1 MEKQKIMKSENST
14 EKFALLSVYDKT
26 GVVEFAKGL
35 RNLGFTLLSTGGTAA
50 LLSKNKIP
58 VTEVSAFTGHDE
70 ILDGRVKTLHPKIF
84 GGILADLSDEKHR
97 KEMDRFGITAIS
109 LVCVNLYP
117 FLETV
122 MRKAP
127 LKEIL
132 ENIDVG
138 GPTMIR
144 AAAKNYD
151 NVVVVT
157 DPHDYTMVLGALK
170 TGGMPQEMRAQLSL
184 RAFSKTARYDVIIN
198 RFLAERFG
206 GEEFPQYF
214 NFTFEKVQN
223 LRYGENPHQKAALYK
238 PYLESESGIANSK
251 QLQGKELS
259 YNNILDATEALSIVE
274 DFEEPT
280 AAVIKHTNPSGVASA
295 GTISEAF
302 HRAHA
307 ADPKSAFGSVVALN
321 RECDGKTAALMQELF
336 IEVVISPK
344 FEKEALEAFSK
355 KKNLRLLETG
365 KFVVNRNSAEMRRV
379 SAGLL
384 VQSRQFPAISEK
396 DLKVVTKRAPTKQEI
411 EDMIFAWKV
420 NKNVKSNS
428 VVFAKDGVTVGIGAG
443 QMSRVDAVKLVGIKP
458 ESKTKGS
465 VMSSDAY
472 FPFRD
477 GLDEAVALGASAV
490 IQPGGSIRDQEVIDA
505 ANEHGIAMV
514 FTGIR
519 LFRH

>member
-1 MEKQKIMKSENST
+1 MKHHEQPQKI
-14 EKFALLSVYDKT
+14 ALLSVYDKS
-26 GVVEFAKGL
+26 GIAEFAQGL
-35 RNLGFTLLSTGGTAA
+35 VNLGYTILSTGGTSA
-50 LLSKNKIP
+50 LLSKNNVP
-58 VTEVSAFTGHDE
+58 VTEVSKFTGHDE
-70 ILDGRVKTLHPKIF
+70 ILDGRVKTLHPKVF
-84 GGILADLSDEKHR
+84 GGILADLSSKKHR
-97 KEMDRFGITAIS
+97 DEMKKFGIDPIS

-117 FLETV
+117 FLETL

-144 AAAKNYD
+144 AAAKNFH
-151 NVVVVT
+151 NTLVVT
-157 DPHDYTMVLGALK
+157 DPHDYAKVLHALK
-170 TGGMPQEMRAQLSL
+170 EGTANEVMRSNLALK
-184 RAFSKTARYDVIIN
+184 AFSLTARYDTIIN
-198 RFLAERFG
+198 RFFVERFE
-206 GEEFPQYF
+206 GEKFPQHF
-214 NFTFEKVQN
+214 NFTFEKVQD

-259 YNNILDATEALSIVE
+259 YNNILDATEALGIVE

-280 AAVIKHTNPSGVASA
+280 VAVIKHTNPSGVASA

-321 RECDGKTAALMQELF
+321 RECDGKTATLMQELF

-344 FEKEALEAFSK
+344 FEKEALEIFSK

-365 KFVVNRNSAEMRRV
+365 KYVVNRNSPEVRRV

-384 VQSRQFPAISEK
+384 VQSRQFPTISEK

-428 VVFAKDGVTVGIGAG
+428 VVFAKEGVTVGIGAG

-477 GLDEAVALGASAV
+477 GLDEAVALGATAV